1 MRLTIIIP
9 TLNNETTIRQLL
21 VSIDSKEHYRIL
33 CIDGGSTDQTIPLI
47 EKLQKELK
55 HISLIQ
61 LQNASKAS
69 CINTGL
75 KEIEITEG
83 HHSDAFIVLNPTS
96 ILLPNKLDL
105 LTSTFKNNENI
116 DIVIG
121 QRAVDYHGEWK
132 LNDIDSYIKNNH
144 TVTLPQQPELLE
156 SLTFDNKL
164 LSVKFADLRCD
175 ETFENAYNYEMIVK
189 ALQKATDIQLVSQ
202 LVVGDNQENEA
213 NFNNVI
219 ELHQY
224 TKEIMSV
231 RQRVME
237 MLLLLEQRLIY
248 SDMVD
253 QQLFNT
259 HLKRY
264 LLLHPELTETIIS
277 LVSDYIMS
285 MQHSDYL
292 SQNMFEIINTVEFLG
307 VNWNKETYEKW
318 RQMLIQVGI
327 NRPSYRKFLIQLKGR
342 KIVHQTKS
350 ILKRPN

>member
-144 TVTLPQQPELLE
+144 IVTLPQQPELLE

-175 ETFENAYNYEMIVK
+175 ENFENAYNHEMIVK

-202 LVVGDNQENEA
+202 LVVGDNQEHEVA
-213 NFNNVI
+213 FNNVI

-264 LLLHPELTETIIS
+264 LLLHPEMTETIIS

-318 RQMLIQVGI
+318 RQMLIQVEI

-342 KIVHQTKS
+342 KIIHQTKS
-350 ILKRPN
+350 ILKRQN

>member
-33 CIDGGSTDQTIPLI
+33 CIDGGSTDQTIPLV

-55 HISLIQ
+55 HITLIQ

-69 CINTGL
+69 CINKGI
-75 KEIEITEG
+75 KEIETTEG
-83 HHSDAFIVLNPTS
+83 HYSDAFIVLNPTS

-121 QRAVDYHGEWK
+121 QRAIDYHGEWK

-144 TVTLPQQPELLE
+144 IVTLSQLPELLS

-175 ETFENAYNYEMIVK
+175 ESGENVYNHEMLVK

-202 LVVGDNQENEA
+202 LVIGDNQVNEA
-213 NFNNVI
+213 DFNNVL
-219 ELHQY
+219 ELYQY
-224 TKEIMSV
+224 SKEIMSV

-248 SDMVD
+248 SDLVD
-253 QQLFNT
+253 RQLFNT

-264 LLLHPELTETIIS
+264 LLLHPEMTETMIS

-292 SQNMFEIINTVEFLG
+292 SHNMFEIINTVEFLG

-318 RQMLIQVGI
+318 REMLIQVGI

-350 ILKRPN
+350 ILKRLN

>member
-69 CINTGL
+69 CINKGL
-75 KEIEITEG
+75 MEIEITEG
-83 HHSDAFIVLNPTS
+83 HHSDAFIILNPTS

-144 TVTLPQQPELLE
+144 IVTLPQQPELLE

-175 ETFENAYNYEMIVK
+175 ETFENAYNHEMIVK

-264 LLLHPELTETIIS
+264 LLLHPEMTETIIS

-350 ILKRPN
+350 ILKRQN